1 MAESSFAADRNET
14 SFGEVFSSALLI
26 TAPLKNQISR
36 LSRFRELLSTVVV
49 FLRIFPVQTERRTPS
64 VVQTWPYRI
73 RIVANL
79 IIAIYVAAPAE
90 RDRN

>member
-49 FLRIFPVQTERRTPS
+49 FLRIFPVQTERRTSS
-64 VVQTWPYRI
+64 VVQTWSYRI

-79 IIAIYVAAPAE
+79 IIAIYVAAPVE

>member
-14 SFGEVFSSALLI
+14 SFGGAFSSALLI

-49 FLRIFPVQTERRTPS
+49 FLRIFPVQTERRTSS
-64 VVQTWPYRI
+64 VVQTWSYRI

-79 IIAIYVAAPAE
+79 IITIYVAAPAE